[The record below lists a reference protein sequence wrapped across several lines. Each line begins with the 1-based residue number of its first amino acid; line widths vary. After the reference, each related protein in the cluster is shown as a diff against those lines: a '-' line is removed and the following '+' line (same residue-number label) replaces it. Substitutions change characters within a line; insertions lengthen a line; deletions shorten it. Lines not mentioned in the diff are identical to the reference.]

1 MISPTFAALQPEAFT
16 HQIDRLAPSTGSNG
30 GGESFESSLDAQIS
44 QREDRSSQHVEKR
57 DDQRDVEPKAAQE
70 GAQDAQKSS
79 DNENTALSEESN
91 DSQEANENDDGA
103 VIEEASSADAA
114 NVTNEVVAGVN
125 GNNLPAPSTPEAN
138 QSAPNTA
145 QDGELQRTPQLA
157 NPQSTQAVNSAS
169 VAGEEQPPTAAAQAG
184 QPVLETPA
192 AASTES
198 QASPVVAESQPQ
210 PNEARQRDRQVNSR
224 PTPESFDSAGAPD
237 GESEVKS
244 PIRVNPVDSTQS
256 APEVTGR
263 AGDRAGG
270 IDAIARLTSSNQSA
284 VSQTEGSAENRV
296 FEAQVT
302 RGLEAAIR
310 QNGGSVTLRLK
321 PETLGSLK
329 IDLQITQGQVAAQLE
344 ATTAEARELLGKNLS
359 TLRAALEAKGLTV
372 RSVEVMVPPAPAGSE
387 SNADFSRSFSGQSDA
402 QMHDAHKEANEQS
415 SSRREDPGGATW
427 NEHGADSLAED
438 ELIESAWD
446 RIYVNGS
453 LNAIA

>member
-1 MISPTFAALQPEAFT
+1 MISPTFAALQPEAFS
-16 HQIDRLAPSTGSNG
+16 HQIDRLAPSTASNG
-30 GGESFESSLDAQIS
+30 GDESFESSLDAQIS
-44 QREDRSSQHVEKR
+44 RRDDRSSQRVETR
-57 DDQRDVEPKAAQE
+57 DDQRDYEPVAAQE
-70 GAQDAQKSS
+70 DAQDAQKSPNDEGAAPLAES
-79 DNENTALSEESN
+79 D
-91 DSQEANENDDGA
+91 DSTEANDNQDDA
-103 VIEEASSADAA
+103 VVAEAASVDTA
-114 NVTNEVVAGVN
+114 NSTNEVVAGVTVS
-125 GNNLPAPSTPEAN
+125 NLPVASSPEVN
-138 QSAPNTA
+138 QAAPNVA
-145 QDGELQRTPQLA
+145 PDSEHQRTPQQV
-157 NPQSTQAVNSAS
+157 NPQSTQTVNAAPAV
-169 VAGEEQPPTAAAQAG
+169 GEEQPSTGAAPTG
-184 QPVLETPA
+184 QPTIETPA

-210 PNEARQRDRQVNSR
+210 PSDARQRDRQVNLR
-224 PTPESFDSAGAPD
+224 PTSESIDSAAAPD
-237 GESEVKS
+237 AESEAKS
-244 PIRVNPVDSTQS
+244 PIRVNPVDATQS
-256 APEVTGR
+256 SPEVTGR
-263 AGDRAGG
+263 AGDRASG
-270 IDAIARLTSSNQSA
+270 IDAIARLTSSNQGA

-402 QMHDAHKEANEQS
+402 QMNDAHKEANEQS

-427 NEHGADSLAED
+427 NEHGADLLAED
-438 ELIESAWD
+438 ELIEGAWD
-446 RIYVNGS
+446 RVYVNGS